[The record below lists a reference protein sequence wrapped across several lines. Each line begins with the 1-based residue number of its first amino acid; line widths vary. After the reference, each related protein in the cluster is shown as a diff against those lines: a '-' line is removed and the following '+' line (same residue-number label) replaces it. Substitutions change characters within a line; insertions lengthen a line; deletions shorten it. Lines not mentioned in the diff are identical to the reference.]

1 MEKGTKE
8 VYQTIVHQDDIQHLF
23 SIPSL
28 KIFWCCR
35 RHLVARDGSTAH
47 GHLHEHLHEH
57 LHALVQY
64 QSGTHQAYKKRV
76 RHNIQTNLVS

>member
-8 VYQTIVHQDDIQHLF
+8 VYQTIVHQDDIQQLF

-35 RHLVARDGSTAH
+35 RHLVAKDGSTAH
-47 GHLHEHLHEH
+47 GHLHGH

-64 QSGTHQAYKKRV
+64 QSGTHQAYKKRMGL
-76 RHNIQTNLVS
+76 NIQTNLVS